1 MSDVRVKLSEDKKS
15 IEEAIY
21 ARYSCRRFLPTP
33 VPKQTIEAVLEMAQR
48 TPSWCNC
55 QPWQIVLV
63 SGREIKRLRE
73 RLYAHASARH
83 PARPDFAYP
92 LRYEGIYRDRRK
104 VCGVQLYQSLGIG
117 KEDKAAAAEQSLEN
131 FRFFGAPHLALIT
144 TAEDLGVY
152 GALDCGLYVATF
164 MLAARSHGVDTI
176 AQAAL
181 ASYPDLLR
189 EHFGLAADR
198 KFVCGIS
205 FGYGDAQH
213 RIHGYRTERAELSDV
228 VDWRG

>member
-15 IEEAIY
+15 IEEAIH
-21 ARYSCRRFLPTP
+21 ARYSCRCFLPKP
-33 VPKQTIEAVLEMAQR
+33 VPKKTIEAILELAQH

-55 QPWQIVLV
+55 QPWQIILV
-63 SGREIKRLRE
+63 SGGEINRLRE

-164 MLAARSHGVDTI
+164 MLAARGHGVDTI

>member
-15 IEEAIY
+15 IEEAIH

-33 VPKQTIEAVLEMAQR
+33 VPKQTIEAILEMAQR

-117 KEDKAAAAEQSLEN
+117 KEDKAAAAEQALEN